1 MLRLLEPLAGR
12 FAISVFVVGIVSA
25 GLSSLFPH
33 YMLVP
38 MLLSDYLGEPFDLG
52 KPMNRA
58 IIIFYSSLGLIVPVF
73 GGKPV
78 LVMIASQA
86 FTLTVTPLVILLMY
100 LISRKPGV
108 MGEHKFGLAMN
119 GTLMLSF
126 VFSVVMSVVGAIALV
141 GLF

>member
-1 MLRLLEPLAGR
+1 
-12 FAISVFVVGIVSA
+12 
-25 GLSSLFPH
+25 
-33 YMLVP
+33 MLVP
-38 MLLSDYLGEPFDLG
+38 MLLSDYLGEPLDLG